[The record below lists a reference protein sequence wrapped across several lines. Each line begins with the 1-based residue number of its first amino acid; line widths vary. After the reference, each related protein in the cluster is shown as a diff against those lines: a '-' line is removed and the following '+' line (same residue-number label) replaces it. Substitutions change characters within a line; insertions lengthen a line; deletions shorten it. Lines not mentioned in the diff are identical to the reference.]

1 MTATGSKKNRVLP
14 AYLRTSD
21 IARAVGV
28 HPNTVRLY
36 EAWGFLPPAAR
47 SPAGYRQ
54 FTRFHLNQM
63 RLARTALHGQWPGRN
78 IRRSL
83 LALVRHSAS
92 GDASGA
98 LEMARA
104 HLRLVQTER
113 TYAEQAVEVLN
124 AWIAHADQSAPGT
137 PLSVGQTAQLLEVSV
152 DMLRDW
158 ERNGLLAVPRHRHS
172 RYRQYYAPQLARLRV
187 IRLLR
192 QAGYSTMAILRM
204 LNRLDRGAVPDLRH
218 ALNTPSDDEEALSA
232 ADRWLSTLAE
242 QETRANDLITQLSA
256 MQA

>member
-1 MTATGSKKNRVLP
+1 MLS

-54 FTRFHLNQM
+54 FTQFHLNQM

-83 LALVRHSAS
+83 LALVRHSAT
-92 GDASGA
+92 GDVPGA
-98 LEMARA
+98 LEMAQA
-104 HLRLVQTER
+104 HLRLVQTEHN
-113 TYAEQAVEVLN
+113 YAEQAVDVLN
-124 AWIAHADQSAPGT
+124 AWVTNAGQSAPGA
-137 PLSVGQTAQLLEVSV
+137 PLSIGQAARLLDVSI
-152 DMLRDW
+152 DKLRDW
-158 ERNGLLAVPRHRHS
+158 ERNGLLTVPRHRHN
-172 RYRQYYAPQLARLRV
+172 RYRQYYVPQLARLRV

-204 LNRLDRGAVPDLRH
+204 LNRLDRGAVSDLRY
-218 ALNTPSDDEEALSA
+218 ALNTPTDDEDALSA

-242 QETRANDLITQLSA
+242 QETRANDLITQLNA
-256 MQA
+256 ILA